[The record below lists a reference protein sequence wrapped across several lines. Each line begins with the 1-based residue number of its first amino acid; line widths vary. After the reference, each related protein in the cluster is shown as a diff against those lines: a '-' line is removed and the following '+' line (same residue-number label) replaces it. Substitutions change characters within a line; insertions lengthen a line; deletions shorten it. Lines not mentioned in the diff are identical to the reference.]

1 MAATN
6 DLEKKI
12 RFLDNKINQG
22 ERLLKMLLYLT
33 IADVLL
39 VIAGIVLAVF
49 VKDVFITIGI
59 SLSLIG
65 LVILFL
71 LLRNLNDL
79 KKGLAEY
86 IQRRNALSS
95 KP

>member
-86 IQRRNALSS
+86 IQRRNGLAT